1 MKAQKLSKL
10 SVKEYINYEIEHDL
24 KYEFHDGEIFAL
36 AGGTINHGVL
46 CGNIYSEIGK
56 ALREKESDC
65 NSYTS
70 EVKLFIESLNT
81 FLYPDSMIICGDLKE
96 SSKDKNA
103 VVNPI
108 LISEVLS
115 KFTSD
120 YDRGDKFY
128 KYRQIPTLQE
138 YVLIHQDKM
147 IVETFFKQPN
157 SDLWK
162 INRYEGEKAIIYFES
177 IDLRITMTDL
187 FYNTRLD

>member
-1 MKAQKLSKL
+1 MKAHKLPKL
-10 SVKEYINYEIEHDL
+10 SVKEYINYEMEHDL
-24 KYEFHDGEIFAL
+24 KCEFHDGEIFAL

-46 CGNIYSEIGK
+46 CGNIYSELGK
-56 ALREKESDC
+56 ALRAKESDC
-65 NSYTS
+65 NSYSS
-70 EVKLFIESLNT
+70 EIKLFIESVKS
-81 FLYPDSMIICGDLKE
+81 FLYPDSMVICGDVKE

-115 KFTSD
+115 KSTSD

-147 IVETFFKQPN
+147 VVEIFFKQPS

-162 INRYEGEKAIIYFES
+162 ISRYEGESEIIYFES
-177 IDLRITMTDL
+177 IDVKVKMTDL